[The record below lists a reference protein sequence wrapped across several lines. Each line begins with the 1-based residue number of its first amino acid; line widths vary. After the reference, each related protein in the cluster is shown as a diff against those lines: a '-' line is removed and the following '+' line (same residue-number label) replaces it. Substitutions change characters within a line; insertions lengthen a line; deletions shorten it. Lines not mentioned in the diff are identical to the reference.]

1 MVEVRGKN
9 VVFKVVLNLELKVG
23 RVGYIK
29 SRLIKIVVG
38 IIKKVGWF
46 VYGICLIGYCL
57 CCFVIIVVGL
67 YFNCDW
73 NLFFGIRV
81 LFKGSSL

>member
-1 MVEVRGKN
+1 MVKVRGKN
-9 VVFKVVLNLELKVG
+9 VIFEVVFDVELEVG
-23 RVGYIK
+23 GVGYIK

-38 IIKKVGWF
+38 VIKKVGWF
-46 VYGICLIGYCL
+46 VYCVGLIGYGL

-73 NLFFGIRV
+73 NLFVGIRV